1 MPFYF
6 LMHHNARERI
16 FYSYFTLLSQTI
28 SSFVWNLALSL
39 LLFLVCE
46 APTRGLETLVFKPS
60 RRAREEQENGD
71 CCKKPN
77 GAPPLSKP
85 GSRQVPKI
93 STNSKS
99 NAFEKPK
106 SDEDSCCHL

>member
-6 LMHHNARERI
+6 LMHHYARERI
-16 FYSYFTLLSQTI
+16 FYSYFTLLSETI
-28 SSFVWNLALSL
+28 SSFVWSLALSL
-39 LLFLVCE
+39 LLFLVYE
-46 APTRGLETLVFKPS
+46 APTRGLEIPVFKPA

-71 CCKKPN
+71 CCKKTN

-85 GSRQVPKI
+85 RSRQVPKI
-93 STNSKS
+93 STNFKS

-106 SDEDSCCHL
+106 SDEDPCCHL